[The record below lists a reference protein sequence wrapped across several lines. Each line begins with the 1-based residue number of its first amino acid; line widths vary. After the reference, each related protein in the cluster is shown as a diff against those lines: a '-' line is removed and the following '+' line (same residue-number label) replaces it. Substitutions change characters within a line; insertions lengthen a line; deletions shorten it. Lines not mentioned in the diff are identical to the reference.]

1 MKIHRVKEGKIII
14 INERK
19 EKKKKKREKHRK
31 NGHFFVGGFKTILMQ
46 KLELNTKKIT
56 YTHTQNVYTHICN
69 KTVCTK

>member
-19 EKKKKKREKHRK
+19 EKKKKREKHRK

-46 KLELNTKKIT
+46 QLELNTKKLRT
-56 YTHTQNVYTHICN
+56 RTHRMCTHTHLQ
-69 KTVCTK
+69 